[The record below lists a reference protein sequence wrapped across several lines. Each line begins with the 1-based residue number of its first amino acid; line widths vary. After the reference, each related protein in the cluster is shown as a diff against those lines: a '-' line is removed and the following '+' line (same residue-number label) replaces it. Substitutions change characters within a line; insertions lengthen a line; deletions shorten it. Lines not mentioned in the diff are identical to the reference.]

1 MDLDFDN
8 IPDATVEEV
17 VEEEVFNAPPPPVPY
32 EEPVFEM
39 PDPDPIE
46 EDALTYV
53 KRQNSFFSYLIIKD
67 YFYASY

>member
-8 IPDATVEEV
+8 IPDATVDE
-17 VEEEVFNAPPPPVPY
+17 VEEEVFSAPPPPVPY

-53 KRQNSFFSYLIIKD
+53 KQQNSFQSYLII
-67 YFYASY
+67 YLNFFGSS